1 MFHQTDWCF
10 LAVRQ
15 DVGASNRVCN
25 IVKIGCPLTFLLVR
39 NLFFIVRAELRV
51 VERKRYVTRNLL
63 KISLSSLFTIL
74 NYQYFFHIKYFI
86 TLVCTYCNDVFFIKL
101 KLHELVLFLSNYL
114 RCVLAKIYFE
124 RVKRFSKSYAY
135 VL

>member
-25 IVKIGCPLTFLLVR
+25 IVKIGCPLTFLLVS
-39 NLFFIVRAELRV
+39 NLFFYCFGRDYVSDNVNV
-51 VERKRYVTRNLL
+51 VL
-63 KISLSSLFTIL
+63 KNSLSSLFTIL

-86 TLVCTYCNDVFFIKL
+86 TLVCTYCNDVFFIEL